1 MKTLT
6 ELLSYIAA
14 IGLIVVGLAG
24 GSVWLLR
31 PDSSIR
37 AEAKAPIVPQ
47 KLLDSIE
54 RKKPVPA
61 DIVAPVPAAQPALQE
76 APASLPQP
84 ALRGQAIREA
94 SSPAPKAKKRQP
106 ASRSRGVSVTPAAP
120 AAFAP
125 VTTSRTDFPY

>member
-6 ELLSYIAA
+6 ELFSYIAA

-24 GSVWLLR
+24 GSVWLLK
-31 PDSSIR
+31 PDSSMR

-47 KLLDSIE
+47 KFLDSIE

-61 DIVAPVPAAQPALQE
+61 DIVAPVSAAQPVLQE

-84 ALRGQAIREA
+84 ALRRQTIREV
-94 SSPAPKAKKRQP
+94 SSPAPKAKKRQS
-106 ASRSRGVSVTPAAP
+106 ASRPHEVSVAPTTPAN
-120 AAFAP
+120 FAP